1 LGGARYLGG
10 HADRDQPITAAGLLL
25 DRRGIHVRA
34 FADIFT
40 IPWQSVRSVEIE
52 GPLDISERI
61 TMPRLVALGAST
73 WATTLAYLTVHSWR
87 GDAIFEIEGLAPPEL
102 RARLSRVLQG
112 LDQSTPEVPSIAIER
127 TSAPAPLAIDPAT
140 SDAPVEVLIV
150 DALWKLA
157 QLRDADLLSADDLAM
172 LRARLLAR
180 LPEGARTAGGPFLHV

>member
-1 LGGARYLGG
+1 
-10 HADRDQPITAAGLLL
+10 
-25 DRRGIHVRA
+25 
-34 FADIFT
+34 
-40 IPWQSVRSVEIE
+40 
-52 GPLDISERI
+52 
-61 TMPRLVALGAST
+61 MPRLVALGAST